1 MDPVGAA
8 FSAAA
13 AQSPW
18 APAFAFAAG
27 TLTSFGPCVAPRF
40 IAVAALATPPGAQ
53 RWKAIASLAAGLCA
67 SYVVLGIASGFA
79 ARIAALTANV
89 YGILAVALVIY
100 GIVTL
105 VRQSPSD
112 ACAHVEEKK
121 RSLGGIF
128 LFGASFALVASP
140 CCTPVVVL
148 LGSLPATRRAP
159 VLGALLVAAFAVGH
173 AVPLALA
180 GFGWQW
186 VGIRTSAGAWRSAS
200 QTIGG
205 ALMLAL
211 GAYYGVLA

>member
-8 FSAAA
+8 FAAAA

-18 APAFAFAAG
+18 APAFACAAG
-27 TLTSFGPCVAPRF
+27 AVTSLGPCVAPRF
-40 IAVAALATPPGAQ
+40 IAVTALATTPGVH

-67 SYVVLGIASGFA
+67 SYIVLGVASGIA
-79 ARIAALTANV
+79 VRIAAFTANMNA
-89 YGILAVALVIY
+89 ILAVAMIVY

-105 VRQSPSD
+105 VRQSPDD
-112 ACAHVEEKK
+112 ACAHGAEKK
-121 RSLGGIF
+121 RSLSGIF
-128 LFGASFALVASP
+128 LFGASFGLVASP

-148 LGSLPATRRAP
+148 LGSLAATRSAP
-159 VLGALLVAAFAVGH
+159 ALGALLVAAFAVGH

-180 GFGWQW
+180 GFGWHW
-186 VGIRTSAGAWRSAS
+186 IGIRASAGTWGSAS
-200 QTIGG
+200 QTISG